1 MKLPGLDRLG
11 TVGFVGERK
20 AIALLC
26 LGFYTT
32 LFFMIGLS
40 ARTELPEWV
49 PVFTGLLII
58 YLTAFMGV
66 AAEWFWGRW
75 FATGLG
81 YWGCTMAIMAFVTTR
96 SFPPAMVIFGV
107 MHALVSICLLGEKM
121 ALAFDAKPAWRER
134 WKLDEQGVIRV
145 RKSVT
150 RMASSLPAL
159 IMFALAP
166 REGQMLSGGPTWNA
180 AVLAFAAMG
189 VVAMIGFIVT
199 RRTWAVLALAAVGV
213 AVFWMGVTH
222 LDAHLWSSSSLL
234 DPSSVPWLPLWI
246 QVAGPFAGA
255 AMVGASLPFAGPIA
269 GYVLRGRRA

>member
-20 AIALLC
+20 ALSLLC

-32 LFFMIGLS
+32 LFFMIGMS

-49 PVFTGLLII
+49 PVFTGMFLI
-58 YLTAFMGV
+58 YVTAFMGV

-96 SFPPAMVIFGV
+96 SFPPTMIIFGV
-107 MHALVSICLLGEKM
+107 MHALISVCLLGEKM
-121 ALAFDAKPAWRER
+121 AMAFDAKPAWRER

-166 REGQMLSGGPTWNA
+166 REGSMLMGGATFDA
-180 AVLAFAAMG
+180 ALMALAAIGAVSM
-189 VVAMIGFIVT
+189 VAFIVT
-199 RRTWAVLALAAVGV
+199 RRTWAVLALAGIGV
-213 AVFWMGVTH
+213 AVFMKALPSTVHLYHGMTYLDLATNFPVLQFLTGACGV
-222 LDAHLWSSSSLL
+222 
-234 DPSSVPWLPLWI
+234 
-246 QVAGPFAGA
+246 FAGM
-255 AMVGASLPFAGPIA
+255 AMFAASLPFAAPIA
-269 GYVLRGRRA
+269 SFVLRGRRA